1 MRSKSKRKKAARK
14 SRHPAVLFL
23 DGLWRAR
30 VPYVLVGVTGLNY
43 YARDPGEAY
52 GTQDIDVFV
61 KPERRALRLTYQE
74 AKKAGFDITHD
85 GKPVR
90 GPDQM
95 AQLAGSVCPILLIYP
110 DIYLTVDVLQCATGM
125 TFDEFHS
132 GHSVFK
138 TAGSAVRVASLRNI
152 LKSKKLAG
160 REKDITFL
168 NVYKT
173 DLLDRTP

>member
-1 MRSKSKRKKAARK
+1 M
-14 SRHPAVLFL
+14 FL

-30 VPYVLVGVTGLNY
+30 VPYVLVGITGLNY
-43 YARDPGEAY
+43 YAKDPGEAY

-61 KPERRALRLTYQE
+61 KPESRALRLTYQA
-74 AKKAGFDITHD
+74 AKKAGFEISHD

-95 AQLAGSVCPILLIYP
+95 AGLAGSISPILLISP
-110 DIYLTVDVLQCATGM
+110 DIYLTVDILQSATGM
-125 TFDEFHS
+125 TFDDFHR
-132 GHSVFK
+132 GHHIFK

-168 NVYKT
+168 KVYKT